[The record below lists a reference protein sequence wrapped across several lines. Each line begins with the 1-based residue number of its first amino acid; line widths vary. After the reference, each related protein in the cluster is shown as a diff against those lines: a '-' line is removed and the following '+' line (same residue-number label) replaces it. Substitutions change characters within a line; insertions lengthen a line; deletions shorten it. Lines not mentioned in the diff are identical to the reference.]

1 MESYLSNIFLLAGI
15 VVVLLIILYYIP
27 FGLWFTA
34 TLSGVRISIM
44 EIMLMRFRKTPPA
57 LIIQA
62 LIMSHKGGVP
72 VNRDQLEAH
81 YLAGGN
87 VNKLVYGLVVAKK
100 AGLKI
105 SFEKAAAADLQGV
118 DLFESVKAEVAK
130 RAQQEPLFE

>member
-44 EIMLMRFRKTPPA
+44 EIILMRFRKTPPA